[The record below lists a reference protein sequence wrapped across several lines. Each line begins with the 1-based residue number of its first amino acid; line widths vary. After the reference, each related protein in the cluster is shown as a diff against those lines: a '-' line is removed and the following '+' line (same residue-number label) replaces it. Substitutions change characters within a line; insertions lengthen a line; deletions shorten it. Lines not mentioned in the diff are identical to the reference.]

1 MRPCHY
7 CMHTSSNKMLQL
19 PCAFTTITITII
31 MFSVQSSF
39 NVPVKGINI
48 SHGGINANPASDV
61 ATSSRKAIAMNSNAA
76 VRKINSMR
84 TTSFVDAAKLPP
96 IDKSASNTNYADS
109 KVSTNSSTS
118 AIINSAKY
126 GNKASENTYDTNSIS
141 SANESNDSRNEV
153 GDSNTNGYTNNNNN
167 TVCRCMP
174 DSACWPSLDVWDGLN
189 NTLGGQLVRPNPPAA
204 PCYDGPAQNITACQ
218 IAAANWMNPFWRAD
232 QVGAMQYSNKEAH
245 GNQSCSL
252 LSSPIIS
259 TYGTSFA
266 FGMSNATMPPISSSS
281 SSSQCQQ
288 GSVPSYAVE
297 VLNSSH
303 VQAAV
308 SFASQH
314 NLRLSIKSTGHDAL
328 GRSTAPGSL
337 NLWMHRMR
345 NITFQ
350 ENFNPSG
357 CDEDVMFPAVTVE
370 SGAQWGELYAAAEAK
385 NLVVVGAMSASVS
398 TGGGFLQGGG
408 HSPLSP
414 FLGLAADNVVE
425 MKVVTA
431 DGRLQT
437 ANACQNRDLFWAL
450 RGGGGGTFGVVI
462 SSTHITYPPLLNVVN
477 VHFIASSSNVTLF
490 EELLVNFVYL
500 QSSLSDDNFWAGYSY
515 ITSTPQP
522 SLTINYLVPNCNTSI
537 AQDSFQSLINF
548 TSQYPNDIVVNMS
561 INAFPSFG
569 TWHNKVLCSANPGI
583 CSDPSGLN
591 TVLASRL
598 LPHRVLQGQPAQI
611 GQAFMK
617 ILSSG
622 VGQIVGHLVGG
633 QAVAAGQNLAG
644 QDRLNL
650 LNKLGQSVDDM
661 HGPDTLG
668 QATSTI
674 VAGQDGPHTHV
685 LSGEQALL
693 GDNVEGQD
701 NKDVL
706 PGHGNNVAGQ
716 EDVSSGQDGEKMTG
730 QDMLRWFGRSPG
742 FAKDV
747 LRQYASLSGAT
758 DAQNGTNSV
767 NPAFRA
773 ALWHVVLVNSWG
785 EGESIVDSQ
794 TLTQMN
800 GLLRDLSPG
809 SGCYLNE
816 ADVNEPN
823 WQDAFYGQHYNR
835 LKAIKERLDPE
846 GLFTCTNC
854 VGSELWTID
863 AQVLCR
869 RPTM

>member
-1 MRPCHY
+1 MD
-7 CMHTSSNKMLQL
+7 
-19 PCAFTTITITII
+19 
-31 MFSVQSSF
+31 
-39 NVPVKGINI
+39 I
-48 SHGGINANPASDV
+48 SQHGNDANPASDININF
-61 ATSSRKAIAMNSNAA
+61 RKAFGISSQAIVIKSNSASTA
-76 VRKINSMR
+76 
-84 TTSFVDAAKLPP
+84 TFVEAAKPLTFE
-96 IDKSASNTNYADS
+96 SASYENPPNFDS
-109 KVSTNSSTS
+109 KVSIPSFLNHGSDD
-118 AIINSAKY
+118 
-126 GNKASENTYDTNSIS
+126 ASNTNSIS
-141 SANESNDSRNEV
+141 STTKSNNS
-153 GDSNTNGYTNNNNN
+153 SNNVSNIDANGYTNNSNNI
-167 TVCRCMP
+167 VCRCMP
-174 DSACWPSLDVWDGLN
+174 DSACWPSLDVWNELN
-189 NTLGGQLVRPNPPAA
+189 NTLGGQLIAPSPPAA
-204 PCYDGPAQNITACQ
+204 PCYNGPTQNITACQ

-245 GNQSCSL
+245 GNQTCSL

-259 TYGTSFA
+259 TYGAAFS
-266 FGMSNATMPPISSSS
+266 FGMSNATMPPLSST

-297 VLNSSH
+297 VLDSSH

-308 SFASQH
+308 SFAAQH

-337 NLWMHRMR
+337 NLWMHRMK

-350 ENFNPSG
+350 ENFNPTG
-357 CDEDVMFPAVTVE
+357 CDEDVIFPAVTVQ
-370 SGAQWGELYAAAEAK
+370 SGTQWGELYAAAEAK

-431 DGRLQT
+431 DGNLQT

-462 SSTHITYPPLLNVVN
+462 SCTHITYPPLLNVVN
-477 VHFIASSSNVTLF
+477 VHFKASSSNVTLF
-490 EELLVNFVYL
+490 EELLANFVYL
-500 QSSLSDDNFWAGYSY
+500 QSSLSEDNFWAGYSY
-515 ITSTPQP
+515 ITSNPKP

-537 AQDSFQSLINF
+537 AQESFQSLINF
-548 TSQYPNDIVVNMS
+548 TSQYPDEIVVNMT

-569 TWHNKVLCSANPGI
+569 TWHNKVLCSANPQI

-598 LPHRVLQGQPAQI
+598 LPQRVLQGQAAQVAE
-611 GQAFMK
+611 AFMK
-617 ILSSG
+617 ILSGG
-622 VGQIVGHLVGG
+622 VGQIIGHLVGG
-633 QAVAAGQNLAG
+633 QGVAAGQNLAG
-644 QDRLNL
+644 QERLNL
-650 LNKLGQSVDDM
+650 LNKLGQGPSVAMDG
-661 HGPDTLG
+661 HVTV
-668 QATSTI
+668 T
-674 VAGQDGPHTHV
+674 GQDGSDGNA
-685 LSGEQALL
+685 LSGQVGAE
-693 GDNVEGQD
+693 
-701 NKDVL
+701 
-706 PGHGNNVAGQ
+706 
-716 EDVSSGQDGEKMTG
+716 
-730 QDMLRWFGRSPG
+730 QDMLRRSPG

-767 NPAFRA
+767 NPAFRT
-773 ALWHVVLVNSWG
+773 ALWHVVLLNAWG
-785 EGESIVDSQ
+785 DGESLLDSQ

-823 WQDAFYGQHYNR
+823 WQNAFYGQHYSR
-835 LKAIKERLDPE
+835 LKTIKERLDPQ

-854 VGSELWTID
+854 VGSELWTTD

-869 RPTM
+869 RPTK